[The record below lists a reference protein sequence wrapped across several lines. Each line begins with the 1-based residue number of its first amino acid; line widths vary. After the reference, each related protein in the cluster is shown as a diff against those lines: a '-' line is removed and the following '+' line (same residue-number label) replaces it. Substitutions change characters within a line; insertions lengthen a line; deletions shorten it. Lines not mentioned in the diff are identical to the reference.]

1 MKEQIMQVAGIIGL
15 ALLCGLAAALL
26 QGCIAYRAPV
36 VSYQRGPEVNYNQE
50 RSGVT
55 SRSTGAQQQVAD
67 STQTQD
73 QQDNAITADMPSALD
88 ATKQLGLR
96 QGQADTSTT
105 TQGDQ
110 SPANTTTEQV
120 PTGQQGGDAVS
131 VGANPI
137 SNADNAAANTA
148 GTATNQPSGAEA
160 VNNCAT
166 CGKPLNADGAC
177 VDGCTLPP
185 VTE

>member
-1 MKEQIMQVAGIIGL
+1 MKEQIMQAAGIIGL

-36 VSYQRGPEVNYNQE
+36 IAYQRGPEVNYNQE
-50 RSGVT
+50 RSGNM
-55 SRSTGAQQQVAD
+55 SRSTNAEQQVAE
-67 STQTQD
+67 TTAE
-73 QQDNAITADMPSALD
+73 QQQQSNTTTADMPSALD
-88 ATKQLGLR
+88 ATKQVGIK